1 VHRDPP
7 LVDAPFDPIPPRD
20 GYDRWAPD
28 YDAHDNPLV
37 LLETPVVA
45 ALVGDVRERDVADIG
60 CGTGRW
66 TLRWCDA
73 GARVTG
79 VDFSLGML
87 DVLRDKL
94 RARSLVLLEH
104 DLTRGIPLPDAAFDV
119 VTCCLVLEHLPDL
132 PRAIAELGRIC
143 RPGGHV
149 VISDLHPEMTRRG
162 LHARFRDASGNVQQ
176 IHGEHRSVSDY
187 VMAASRAGLQVDT
200 IDEHVMDEV
209 TARPSAKAKKY
220 IGEPLLLAMRLV
232 RA

>member
-1 VHRDPP
+1 
-7 LVDAPFDPIPPRD
+7 VDASLDPIPPRD
-20 GYDRWAPD
+20 GYDRWAPG

-45 ALVGDVRERDVADIG
+45 SLVGDVRDRDVADIG

-87 DVLRDKL
+87 GVLRDKL
-94 RARSLVLLEH
+94 DTRRLALVEH

-132 PRAIAELGRIC
+132 PAAIAELGRIC
-143 RPGGHV
+143 RPGGRV

-162 LHARFRDASGNVQQ
+162 LHARFRDANGNVQQ
-176 IHGEHRSVSDY
+176 IRGEHRNVSDY
-187 VMAASRAGLQVDT
+187 VMAALRAGLSVDT
-200 IDEHVMDEV
+200 IGEHVMDEA

-220 IGEPLLLAMRLV
+220 VGEPLLLALRLTV
-232 RA
+232 A